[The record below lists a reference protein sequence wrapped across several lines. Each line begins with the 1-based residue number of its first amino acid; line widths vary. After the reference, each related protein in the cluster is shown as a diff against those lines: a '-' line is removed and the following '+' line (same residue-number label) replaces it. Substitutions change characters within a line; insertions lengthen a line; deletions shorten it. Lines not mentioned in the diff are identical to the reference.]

1 MKFNRREF
9 LQYSGLAAASLA
21 LGPAVSALSGCG
33 YGLEWKPVSYPR
45 VLLKNFRLFDGVTN
59 GLKEGLAVLVEKGAI
74 AAIERMADVEKLP
87 GCEVIDLGGATLLP
101 GLIDNHVHMT
111 VPFMYSVNVDT
122 LRQMNRQIVY
132 NFRNCVV
139 RGVTTV
145 RDVGGFPGKINKFR
159 LLADANEIPGPRVI
173 SSLSPIAARKGDM
186 LGAPEKA
193 PYFKNPVLKWLLGGN
208 YAERP
213 ETVEEI
219 REASERMVSLGAQ
232 WLKSLYQEHS
242 YSYHPRSLPNHS
254 DEGYRAIVEVG
265 KRHGIKCALHEPF
278 VGGFKKGVDLG
289 FHTLDHMPMDELI
302 PEKYIEKFMKRG
314 MAMMPTLMAYGD
326 TSLEE
331 ELLHLVETRGAE
343 YLMPEAIKQ
352 MSARLKESIE
362 QGKKK
367 MTAEERKSLVFDRQ
381 YLIEKYPV
389 QVKNLMR
396 LHRMGAVVGAG
407 TDLGGYYSGFFGR
420 FVDELARYV
429 GAGISTFDALRM
441 ATSVNA
447 RILDMQGKIGVV
459 KKGAFADLIAVE
471 GDPLKNVRAL
481 EAVRMVMKGGV
492 FMKVFG
498 NGGKDTAGEGE
509 VG

>member
-1 MKFNRREF
+1 
-9 LQYSGLAAASLA
+9 
-21 LGPAVSALSGCG
+21 
-33 YGLEWKPVSYPR
+33 
-45 VLLKNFRLFDGVTN
+45 
-59 GLKEGLAVLVEKGAI
+59 
-74 AAIERMADVEKLP
+74 
-87 GCEVIDLGGATLLP
+87 
-101 GLIDNHVHMT
+101 MT

-132 NFRNCVV
+132 NFRNCVM

-159 LLADANEIPGPRVI
+159 LLADTNEIPGPRVI

-193 PYFKNPVLKWLLGGN
+193 PYFKNPVLTWLLGGN

-242 YSYHPRSLPNHS
+242 YSYNPRPLPNHS

-265 KRHGIKCALHEPF
+265 KRHGIKCALHEAF

-289 FHTLDHMPMDELI
+289 FHTLEHMPMDALI

-331 ELLHLVETRGAE
+331 ELLRLVETRGAE
-343 YLMPEAIKQ
+343 YLMPEAIAQ

-367 MTAEERKSLVFDRQ
+367 MTAEERKSLMFDRQ
-381 YLIEKYPV
+381 YLIDKYPV
-389 QVKNLMR
+389 QVENLMR
-396 LHRMGAVVGAG
+396 LHRMGAVLGAG

-420 FVDELARYV
+420 FVDELACYV
-429 GAGISTFDALRM
+429 RRGISTFDALRM

-459 KKGAFADLIAVE
+459 K
-471 GDPLKNVRAL
+471 RAPSPTSSPSR
-481 EAVRMVMKGGV
+481 A
-492 FMKVFG
+492 
-498 NGGKDTAGEGE
+498 TP
-509 VG
+509 